1 MAGGKETPRQK
12 MIGMM
17 YLVLTAM
24 LALQVSSALIE
35 KFILLNNSLE
45 FSTGAANKIND
56 QTLQKIK
63 SAVEK
68 AGSRAEDVSVLKR
81 AQEVRDMTSKMISEI
96 DALKD
101 EIINASGGRDEQGN
115 FKNPKEE
122 EAVARI
128 MVGPSKNG
136 KAYPLKQNLN
146 KYVEE
151 LSKLAGNKFLPLALD
166 GAEDPVASKSADQRN
181 KDFAQMNFEQTPL
194 PAALAVLSQKQS
206 EIRRYEGETL
216 DALASKVGAK
226 DIKFD
231 KILAMISAK
240 SNTVVAGTPY
250 EAQMFIAAY
259 SSGITPRMSMN
270 GSAVR
275 VIDGKGEIK
284 FTAQGGSYDE
294 KGLARRTYKGI
305 ISFMTPSGRDTT
317 FSIDQEYFVLKPTYN
332 ILTGSLPGMY
342 LGCENKLDVISP
354 GLGALWQPSFSADGA
369 EVIKGGRPGQI
380 TIVPNKAKVNLN
392 VSNQGSLLGTNDF
405 KVQRVPK
412 PDLVVYGNGAPIDER
427 RGMMASGLRSIEV
440 RCTADESF
448 KVSCPNDAN
457 FRTSSITINLVR
469 GSRRINSVD
478 GSAGALNISGL
489 AQQAQAGDR
498 YVVEVKGV
506 QRRNFKGDVQSVDV
520 GNKVFNI
527 PLN

>member
-45 FSTGAANKIND
+45 LSNSAANKLND
-56 QTLQKIK
+56 ATVEKIK
-63 SAVEK
+63 KAVEK
-68 AGSRAEDVSVLKR
+68 LGNRTEDMAVLQK
-81 AQEVRDMTSKMISEI
+81 AKQVRDLTSKMVA
-96 DALKD
+96 DLGALK
-101 EIINASGGRDEQGN
+101 EELITASGGRDEQGN

-122 EAVARI
+122 EKVAFL

-136 KAYPLKQNLN
+136 KAYALKTQLN
-146 KYVEE
+146 SFVSE
-151 LSKLAGNKFLPLALD
+151 LSKVAGTNFPLLALD
-166 GAEDPVASKSADQRN
+166 GKEDPVASKSTEQRS
-181 KDFAQMNFEQTPL
+181 KDFAQLNFEQTPL
-194 PAALAVLSQKQS
+194 PAALAVLSQKES

-259 SSGITPRMSMN
+259 SSSIIPRMSIN
-270 GSAVR
+270 GSALKVL
-275 VIDGKGEIK
+275 DGKGEIK
-284 FTAQGGSYDE
+284 FTAQGGGYDA
-294 KGLARRTYKGI
+294 KGLARKTYTGVV
-305 ISFMTPSGRDTT
+305 SFMSPSGRDTS
-317 FSIDQEYFVLKPTYN
+317 FRIEQEYFVLKPTYN
-332 ILTGSLPGMY
+332 ILTGTLPGLY
-342 LGCENKLDVISP
+342 LDCENKLEVVSP
-354 GLGALWQPSFSADGA
+354 GLGALWQPSFSANGA
-369 EVIKGGRPGQI
+369 ETIRGARPGQV
-380 TIVPNKAKVNLN
+380 TIVPNSAKVDLN
-392 VSNQGSLLGTNDF
+392 IINQGNTLGTEPF

-412 PDLVVYGNGAPIDER
+412 PDIAVWGNGAPVDER
-427 RGMMASGLRSIEV
+427 RGMMASALRTIEIKCV
-440 RCTADESF
+440 ADEGF
-448 KVSCPNDAN
+448 KIACPNDAN
-457 FRTSSITINLVR
+457 FRASSVTVNLVR
-469 GSRRINSVD
+469 GSRRIGNLD
-478 GSAGALNISGL
+478 GSGVVNISGL

-506 QRRNFKGDVQSVDV
+506 QRRNFKGEIKDVSV
-520 GNKVFNI
+520 GTKLFNI